1 MNYLP
6 HTWVRAYFSG
16 RCKSWAIDNNMV
28 EIFNAWI
35 LEARYIPIRTM
46 PEFIR
51 KKTMNM
57 LGIKGT
63 LWEKWINSFSPTC
76 NEIFS
81 EQQRDN
87 NGLSSVI

>member
-1 MNYLP
+1 
-6 HTWVRAYFSG
+6 
-16 RCKSWAIDNNMV
+16 MV

-81 EQQRDN
+81 
-87 NGLSSVI
+87 